1 MSMAVTMLG
10 TPVHF
15 TAAIAMSHFFT
26 TPTASSFIAL
36 LMHLLASTAAAA
48 PTLLA
53 FTAAPATATSASTI
67 IPSGDGRNA
76 ERETCGQRQ

>member
-10 TPVHF
+10 TSVHF
-15 TAAIAMSHFFT
+15 TATIAMSHFLT
-26 TPTASSFIAL
+26 TPTASSFIPL
-36 LMHLLASTAAAA
+36 LMHLLASTATAA

-53 FTAAPATATSASTI
+53 FTAAPTTSASTI

>member
-15 TAAIAMSHFFT
+15 TATIAMLHFLT
-26 TPTASSFIAL
+26 TPTASSFIPL
-36 LMHLLASTAAAA
+36 LMHLLASTAAA

>member
-1 MSMAVTMLG
+1 
-10 TPVHF
+10 
-15 TAAIAMSHFFT
+15 
-26 TPTASSFIAL
+26 
-36 LMHLLASTAAAA
+36 MHLLASTAAPA

-53 FTAAPATATSASTI
+53 FTAAPTTSASTI